1 MYPFIFSIC
10 YIMAVFSESGITFMK
25 RESLCSQMTL
35 FIRNIR
41 HQIMMIKYD
50 EQKYM
55 MLRES
60 IKELGTSP

>member
-1 MYPFIFSIC
+1 
-10 YIMAVFSESGITFMK
+10 MAVFSESGITFMK

-55 MLRES
+55 MLRDS